1 MIINYFEHQLI
12 KNNKL
17 PEEWQSQAALDELL
31 GFLQSNWE
39 QRAIFYDDSK
49 ITSRQQFLEF
59 TGQKQVR
66 TKDYVGT
73 IVFKG
78 QQLNIFP
85 KVFKTERDDWDTD
98 ELELS
103 HLMHNLVRWIE
114 YTTKID
120 YPYISISADV
130 SNTDNLQDLFISLY
144 VRYVKAALDR
154 GLYFRYETQNEDISS
169 IRGRVNIRDY
179 YTKKFPNGILDKFNC
194 EYSTF
199 EFDNLLNR
207 VIKCTLKYIFNL
219 TNARNQK
226 IIRNLLNKLG
236 EVSDVRCTPND
247 CDRIQLSKMNNNY
260 RIILSMSKMFLLN
273 KSTTYNIDT
282 QESFCF
288 LFPMDILFEGFIG
301 GYMQSILKGEAKV
314 RLQASEVSLVDNI
327 RIGDRQFDKAF
338 EMRHDILV
346 EHKEKGVFILDTKY
360 KEISRFDT
368 MEDAKQQ
375 LAQEV
380 SSGDL
385 YQVINYAVSRGLD
398 KVYLLYPQYRLEN
411 VEPYPVRMDKKVKQD
426 GVTYN
431 IEINLVRLPFVFEED
446 DERVKENLKSEL
458 LKIFE

>member
-31 GFLQSNWE
+31 AFLQSNWE

-85 KVFKTERDDWDTD
+85 KVFKTERDDYDTD
-98 ELELS
+98 SLELP
-103 HLMHNLVRWIE
+103 HLMHNLVWWIE

-154 GLYFRYETQNEDISS
+154 GLYFRYETQNEDIST
-169 IRGRVNIRDY
+169 IRGKVNIRDY
-179 YTKKFPNGILDKFNC
+179 YTRKFPNGVLDKFNC

-219 TNARNQK
+219 TNTRNQK

-282 QESFCF
+282 QDSFCF
-288 LFPMDILFEGFIG
+288 LFPTDILFEGFIG
-301 GYMQSILKGEAKV
+301 GYMQSVLKGEAKV

-327 RIGDRQFDKAF
+327 RIGSREFDKAF

-360 KEISRFDT
+360 KEISRFEEMVDV
-368 MEDAKQQ
+368 KQQ

-380 SSGDL
+380 NSGDL

-398 KVYLLYPQYRLEN
+398 KVYLLYPQYRYED
-411 VEPYPVRMDKKVKQD
+411 VEPDPVKMDKKVKQD

-431 IEINLVRLPFVFEED
+431 IEINLVRLPFVFEDD
-446 DERVKENLKSEL
+446 DEKVKENLKKEI